1 LIFKKMCLRIFV
13 FFCDSGL
20 PVVAVFCSHLAH
32 STTSP
37 NSQNALLLTAGT
49 ARFTIFIACALGMMV
64 IFLVVHSG
72 TTRRLHVLEAQNSGK
87 NKAITRR

>member
-1 LIFKKMCLRIFV
+1 LIFKKKVFEIFN
-13 FFCDSGL
+13 FFGDLGL

-49 ARFTIFIACALGMMV
+49 ARFTIFIACASGMAV

-72 TTRRLHVLEAQNSGK
+72 TTRRLHVLESQNSGK